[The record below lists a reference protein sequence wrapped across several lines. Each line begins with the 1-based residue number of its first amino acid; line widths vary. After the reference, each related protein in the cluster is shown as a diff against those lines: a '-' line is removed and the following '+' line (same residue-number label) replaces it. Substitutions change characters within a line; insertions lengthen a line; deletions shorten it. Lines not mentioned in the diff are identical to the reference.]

1 MTVATGPATGP
12 AAARGPDRRRAA
24 APPSA
29 ARIARAR
36 AALELRLY
44 VRARQAMVFSFFYP
58 IIMLVIFGSI
68 DMGGTV
74 AGGVTYVQ
82 YFAAGIA
89 ATGIILNTFQQL
101 GIRIANERDAGELAR
116 LQALGTPAISYLAG
130 KAAQVLV
137 TTVAQLALL
146 VVVARYA
153 FDVPF
158 PVDGAH
164 WLTFAWVT
172 LLGTLAGTALGFAV
186 SLLPKSAKNADT
198 IIVPIALVLQFFSG
212 VFFVYTDLP
221 GWMQAIASV
230 FPLKWLTQ
238 GMRSVFLPDGAASAE
253 VAGSWEHGRTA
264 LILAVWVVVGIAICA
279 RSFRWRRA
287 S

>member
-1 MTVATGPATGP
+1 MTTATEPATSATGPATRSVP
-12 AAARGPDRRRAA
+12 

-36 AALELRLY
+36 AVLELRLY
-44 VRARQAMVFSFFYP
+44 VRARQAMIFSFFYP

-68 DMGGTV
+68 SPADTV
-74 AGGVTYVQ
+74 EGGVTYVQ
-82 YFAAGIA
+82 YFTAGIA

-146 VVVARYA
+146 VMVARFA
-153 FDVPF
+153 FDVPL
-158 PVDGAH
+158 PVDAAH

-198 IIVPIALVLQFFSG
+198 VIVPIALILQFFSG
-212 VFFVYTDLP
+212 VFFVYSSLP

-238 GMRSVFLPDGAASAE
+238 GMRSVFLPDAAASAE
-253 VAGSWEHGRTA
+253 VAGSWEHGLTA
-264 LILAVWVVVGIAICA
+264 LILAAWVVVGVAVCA
-279 RSFRWRRA
+279 RRFRWRRPA
-287 S
+287 

>member
-1 MTVATGPATGP
+1 MTTATEPVTV
-12 AAARGPDRRRAA
+12 RGPVT

-44 VRARQAMVFSFFYP
+44 VRARQAMIFSFLYP

-68 DMGGTV
+68 DMGGDV

-82 YFAAGIA
+82 YFTAGIA

-116 LQALGTPAISYLAG
+116 LQALGTPAVSYLAG

-137 TTVAQLALL
+137 TTAAQLAIL

-158 PVDGAH
+158 PVDAAH
-164 WLTFAWVT
+164 WMTFVWVA
-172 LLGTLAGTALGFAV
+172 LLGTLAGTVLGFAV

-198 IIVPIALVLQFFSG
+198 VIVPIALVLQFFSG
-212 VFFVYTDLP
+212 VFFAFAELL
-221 GWMQAIASV
+221 GWMQQVAAV

-238 GMRSVFLPDGAASAE
+238 GMRSAFLPEQAGAFE
-253 VAGSWEHGRTA
+253 VAGGWEHGRTV
-264 LILAVWVVVGIAICA
+264 LILVGWVIIGGVVCA
-279 RSFRWRRA
+279 RTFRWRR
-287 S
+287 

>member
-1 MTVATGPATGP
+1 MTTATEPVTV
-12 AAARGPDRRRAA
+12 RGPVT

-44 VRARQAMVFSFFYP
+44 VRARQAMVFSFLYP

-68 DMGGTV
+68 SIDDTV
-74 AGGVTYVQ
+74 AGDVTYVQ
-82 YFAAGIA
+82 YFTAGIA

-137 TTVAQLALL
+137 TTASQLAIL

-158 PVDGAH
+158 PVDAAH
-164 WLTFAWVT
+164 WMTFVWVA
-172 LLGTLAGTALGFAV
+172 LLGTLAGTVLGFAV

-198 IIVPIALVLQFFSG
+198 VIVPIALVLQFFSG
-212 VFFVYTDLP
+212 VFFVYSDLP
-221 GWMQAIASV
+221 GWMQTIASV

-238 GMRSVFLPDGAASAE
+238 GMRSVFLPDAAASAE
-253 VAGSWEHGRTA
+253 VAGGWEHGRTV
-264 LILAVWVVVGIAICA
+264 LVLAAWIVVGIAVCA
-279 RSFRWRRA
+279 RSFRWRRV

>member
-1 MTVATGPATGP
+1 MTIAAESATRP
-12 AAARGPDRRRAA
+12 AAARHP

-29 ARIARAR
+29 ARIAWAR
-36 AALELRLY
+36 ASLELRLY
-44 VRARQAMVFSFFYP
+44 VRARQAMIFSFFYP

-68 DMGGTV
+68 DMGGDV

-82 YFAAGIA
+82 YFTAGIA

-116 LQALGTPAISYLAG
+116 LQALGTPPVAYLAG

-137 TTVAQLALL
+137 TTTSQLALL

-158 PVDGAH
+158 PPDAAH
-164 WLTFAWVT
+164 WLTFVWVMV
-172 LLGTLAGTALGFAV
+172 LGTLAGTALGFAV

-212 VFFVYTDLP
+212 VFFVFSDLP
-221 GWMQAIASV
+221 GWMQSIAAV

-238 GMRSVFLPDGAASAE
+238 GMRSVFLPDSAASAE

-264 LILAVWVVVGIAICA
+264 LILAAWIVIGIVICA
-279 RSFRWRRA
+279 RRFRWRR
-287 S
+287 SS